1 MRRNRVIFSGIFMFV
16 YGLITYY
23 LGLQGWNWLRGLGQV
38 GAPGAWIYWL
48 AVFFAAAAFP
58 LSRFV
63 IGRWPVGVVSLLAR
77 VGAYWLL
84 VLMYGLPLLLLVE
97 VAGLFLP
104 GAVTVAATGVVLAL
118 VALAAV
124 YGGWRAR
131 RPVVVRHEVEIAK
144 PGGKHQELHVVL
156 VSDTHLGLINGPR
169 EARQMVEMVNSLK
182 PDLILHGGDL
192 IDDDV
197 RPFMAHRMADELKRL
212 QAPLG
217 TYVIMGNHDFG
228 EEHPGQYRRELEQA
242 GIRLLID
249 EWVKVDESF
258 TIIGR
263 DDLSGRWRTGRE
275 RMPLSELMEGV
286 DKELPLILMD
296 HQPSRLAEAEQ
307 AGIDLMVS
315 GHTHRGQMFP
325 NHLVTRRVFEVDWGY
340 MKRGTMHV
348 IVSLGFGTWG
358 PPVRIGNSPEVVS
371 IRVRF
376 RT

>member
-1 MRRNRVIFSGIFMFV
+1 MRNRFIFFGIFFVV
-16 YGLITYY
+16 YGLISYY
-23 LGLQGWNWLRGLGQV
+23 LGLQGWNWVSALAPA
-38 GAPGAWIYWL
+38 GAPAARAYWIVVVL
-48 AVFFAAAAFP
+48 VAAAFP

-63 IGRWPVGVVSLLAR
+63 IGRWPVALVSLLAG

-104 GAVTVAATGVVLAL
+104 ADVTVAATGIVLAI
-118 VALAAV
+118 LAGAAA

-144 PGGKHQELHVVL
+144 PGGKYRDLHIAL

-169 EARQMVEMVNSLK
+169 QARQMVELVRSLQ

-197 RPFMAHRMADELKRL
+197 RPFLARRMAEELKGL
-212 QAPLG
+212 KAPLG

-228 EEHPGQYRRELEQA
+228 EEHPGQYRRELERV
-242 GIRLLID
+242 GIRLLVD
-249 EWVKVDESF
+249 EWVKVDESLY
-258 TIIGR
+258 IIGR

-275 RMPLSELMEGV
+275 RMPLSALMQGV
-286 DKELPLILMD
+286 DPALPLILMD

-340 MKRGTMHV
+340 LKKGAMHV

-358 PPVRIGNSPEVVS
+358 PPVRIGNAPEVVS
-371 IRVRF
+371 IRVKF
-376 RT
+376 RG